1 MSVKPQHK
9 RLGAARTGR
18 DRGRHDRRRREKSFD
33 ISENAWTSAGETA
46 DPEGSDHMLV
56 EIKSSE

>member
-9 RLGAARTGR
+9 RLARRALGATVVDMTVGAEG
-18 DRGRHDRRRREKSFD
+18 KSFD

-46 DPEGSDHMLV
+46 DPEGRDHMLV
-56 EIKSSE
+56 EIRASE